1 MSTPSNLFVELDGA
15 DIDSLFRMSFA
26 LVELLPVEVPNGTL
40 SYIVA
45 VVRLEHP
52 DAE

>member
-1 MSTPSNLFVELDGA
+1 MSTLSNLFVELDRA
-15 DIDSLFRMSFA
+15 DVDGLFRMSFA
-26 LVELLPVEVPNGTL
+26 LVVLLPVEVPNGTL
-40 SYIVA
+40 SYIVD